1 MMNSYRRNDGRNVR
15 RLLLGTVAVIVIL
28 AIDLASGGVLRGYVR
43 GGSVAIWG
51 AGSGIV
57 RSALASGFFSSR
69 RAQESEIQALKQ
81 ELVRLRLNSAEVNVL
96 REEAEALR
104 RLVRLAERDPGITA
118 PVISS
123 VTSSPYGT
131 FIIGAGEEDGVAVGD
146 LVLTGSEGQ
155 GFVIARV
162 SETSARRALV
172 TEIFA
177 PGSRLGISVRGAQ
190 FELEGRGGGN
200 ARIEVPAPFA
210 VEAGDSVL
218 APELDGRA
226 VGLVGAVQ
234 EVSSAAYKDVYLR
247 SVVPTSGLR
256 FVYVISPEK

>member
-1 MMNSYRRNDGRNVR
+1 VR
-15 RLLLGTVAVIVIL
+15 RLLLFTVAVIVIL
-28 AIDLASGGVLRGYVR
+28 AIDLASGGYLRGFAR
-43 GGSVAIWG
+43 GGSVAIWS

-57 RSALASGFFSSR
+57 RSVLASGFFSSR

-81 ELVRLRLNSAEVNVL
+81 ELVRLRLDSAEVSVL
-96 REEAEALR
+96 REEAETLR
-104 RLVRLAERDPGITA
+104 SLVNLREREAGLTA

-131 FIIGAGEEDGVAVGD
+131 FVIGAGREDGVAVGD

-162 SETSARRALV
+162 SEVAARRSLV

-177 PGSRLGISVRGAQ
+177 PGSRLDISVRGAQ

-200 ARIEVPAPFA
+200 ARVEVPATFP
-210 VEAGDSVL
+210 VDAGDAVL
-218 APELDGRA
+218 ASELGGRA

-234 EVSSAAYKDVYLR
+234 EASSAAYKNIYLR
-247 SVVPTSGLR
+247 SVVPASSLT

>member
-15 RLLLGTVAVIVIL
+15 RLLLVTVAVVVIF
-28 AIDLASGGVLRGYVR
+28 AIDLALGGVLRGFVR

-51 AGSGIV
+51 AASGV
-57 RSALASGFFSSR
+57 LRSTLASGFFSSR

-81 ELVRLRLNSAEVNVL
+81 ELVRLQLNSAEVKVL

-104 RLVRLAERDPGITA
+104 SLAHLREREEGITA
-118 PVISS
+118 PIISS

-131 FIIGAGEEDGVAVGD
+131 FVIGAGEEDGVALGD

-162 SETSARRALV
+162 SEVAARRSLV

-177 PGSRLGISVRGAQ
+177 PGSHLGISVRGAQ

-200 ARIEVPAPFA
+200 ARVEVPATFA
-210 VEAGDSVL
+210 VDEGDAVL
-218 APELDGRA
+218 APELGGRA
-226 VGLVGAVQ
+226 VGVVGAVQ
-234 EVSSAAYKDVYLR
+234 DASSAAYKNIYLR
-247 SVVPTSGLR
+247 SVVPASSLT

>member
-1 MMNSYRRNDGRNVR
+1 MR
-15 RLLLGTVAVIVIL
+15 RLLLFTVAVIVIL
-28 AIDLASGGVLRGYVR
+28 AIDLASGGYLRGFAR

-57 RSALASGFFSSR
+57 RSVLASGFFSSR

-81 ELVRLRLNSAEVNVL
+81 ELVRLRLDSAEVSVL

-104 RLVRLAERDPGITA
+104 SLVNLREREEGLTA

-123 VTSSPYGT
+123 VASSPYGT
-131 FIIGAGEEDGVAVGD
+131 FVIGAGKEDGVAVGD
-146 LVLTGSEGQ
+146 LVLAGSEGQ
-155 GFVIARV
+155 GFVIAGV
-162 SETSARRALV
+162 SEVAARRSLV

-177 PGSRLGISVRGAQ
+177 PGSRLGISVRGTQ

-200 ARIEVPAPFA
+200 ARIEIPATFA
-210 VEAGDSVL
+210 VDEGDAVL
-218 APELDGRA
+218 APDLGGRA
-226 VGLVGAVQ
+226 VGVVGAVQ
-234 EVSSAAYKDVYLR
+234 DASSAAYKNIYLR
-247 SVVPTSGLR
+247 SVVPASSLT